1 VLNQDSR
8 EKERIM
14 NGFTQDQ
21 MATLK
26 SMGFD
31 GGADVV
37 CNENKGTITA
47 IVADLNGYGRKYKLA
62 KNYGTNYR
70 YQEAGKKI
78 PQYFFDFNRLV
89 ETIS

>member
-1 VLNQDSR
+1 
-8 EKERIM
+8 M

-21 MATLK
+21 LATLK
-26 SMGFD
+26 ALGFD
-31 GGADVV
+31 GGVDVV

-70 YQEAGKKI
+70 YQASGKKI

>member
-1 VLNQDSR
+1 
-8 EKERIM
+8 M

-21 MATLK
+21 LATLK
-26 SMGFD
+26 AMGFD
-31 GGADVV
+31 GGADMV
-37 CNENKGTITA
+37 CNKNKGTITA

-70 YQEAGKKI
+70 YQAEGKKI

-89 ETIS
+89 ERIS